1 LRAKQSVPLGD
12 LATFASGGTPSR
24 TIAEYFEGNIPWV
37 TGADLGDN
45 DLITPRSFI
54 TDEAVNNSAVT
65 VVPAGTIL
73 LVTRTSVGKVAI
85 ADRLLGFSQ
94 DITALTPNADLA
106 DIRYLRSFLR
116 AYAPRLALQARG
128 ATISGVTR
136 GVVAAIEVPL
146 PPLAEQR
153 RIASTLDDLDQL
165 RRQRRA
171 AIAATTELLTS
182 AFIDE
187 FGDPLRTA
195 SHRSAVT
202 LESLCT
208 AVVDCPH
215 TTPSWTE
222 SGVLC
227 IRTTNLARG
236 EWRFDETRYVSAE
249 THESRVKRARL
260 EPGDIILSREGTV
273 GIGAIVPPS
282 MIASMGQRL
291 VQLRPDQSRVLPE
304 FLLSYLLEVLEPTR
318 LSRLLVGSTALH
330 VNVRD
335 IRTLRVDVPPMER
348 QLAFGKAVGVVR
360 AKLELQ
366 RAHLAK
372 LDELFASLQHRV
384 FRGELSRTTPPS
396 GA

>member
-1 LRAKQSVPLGD
+1 MVRLGEVARIDRRSVQPEDIADGQVYLGLEHIETGGYIAKANAVNAGD
-12 LATFASGGTPSR
+12 LKSPKFAFDTRHVLFGKLRPNLAKVARPSFEGVCSTDIVPILPGDSLDRDYLANFLLTPQIVDWASSR
-24 TIAEYFEGNIPWV
+24 TSG
-37 TGADLGDN
+37 
-45 DLITPRSFI
+45 
-54 TDEAVNNSAVT
+54 VN
-65 VVPAGTIL
+65 L
-73 LVTRTSVGKVAI
+73 
-85 ADRLLGFSQ
+85 
-94 DITALTPNADLA
+94 
-106 DIRYLRSFLR
+106 
-116 AYAPRLALQARG
+116 PRL
-128 ATISGVTR
+128 SPGVLE
-136 GVVAAIEVPL
+136 GLEIPL
-146 PPLAEQR
+146 PPLPEQR

-165 RRQRRA
+165 RRQRRG
-171 AIAATTELLTS
+171 AIAATSELLTS

-227 IRTTNLARG
+227 LRTTNLARG

-372 LDELFASLQHRV
+372 LDELFASLQHRA
-384 FRGELSRTTPPS
+384 FRGEL
-396 GA
+396 

>member
-1 LRAKQSVPLGD
+1 MVRLGEVARIDRRSVQPEDIADGQVYLGLEHIETGGYIAKANAVNAGD
-12 LATFASGGTPSR
+12 LKSSKFAFDTRHVLFGKLRPNLAKVARPSFEGVCITDIVPILPGPSLDREYLANFLLTPQIVDWASSR
-24 TIAEYFEGNIPWV
+24 TSG
-37 TGADLGDN
+37 
-45 DLITPRSFI
+45 
-54 TDEAVNNSAVT
+54 VN
-65 VVPAGTIL
+65 L
-73 LVTRTSVGKVAI
+73 
-85 ADRLLGFSQ
+85 
-94 DITALTPNADLA
+94 
-106 DIRYLRSFLR
+106 
-116 AYAPRLALQARG
+116 PRLSPSVLEG
-128 ATISGVTR
+128 LEI
-136 GVVAAIEVPL
+136 PL
-146 PPLAEQR
+146 PPLPEQR

-171 AIAATTELLTS
+171 AIAVTTELLTS

-291 VQLRPDQSRVLPE
+291 VQLRPDQRRVLPE

-372 LDELFASLQHRV
+372 LDELFASLQHRA
-384 FRGELSRTTPPS
+384 FRGEL
-396 GA
+396 

>member
-1 LRAKQSVPLGD
+1 VVRLGEVARIDRRSVQPEDIADGQVYLGLEHIETGGYIAKANAVNAGD
-12 LATFASGGTPSR
+12 LKSSKFAFDTRHVLFGKLRPNLAKVARPPFEGVCSTDIVPILPGPNLDRDYLANFLLTPQIVNWASSR
-24 TIAEYFEGNIPWV
+24 TSG
-37 TGADLGDN
+37 
-45 DLITPRSFI
+45 
-54 TDEAVNNSAVT
+54 VN
-65 VVPAGTIL
+65 L
-73 LVTRTSVGKVAI
+73 
-85 ADRLLGFSQ
+85 
-94 DITALTPNADLA
+94 
-106 DIRYLRSFLR
+106 
-116 AYAPRLALQARG
+116 PRL
-128 ATISGVTR
+128 SPGVLE
-136 GVVAAIEVPL
+136 GLEIPL
-146 PPLAEQR
+146 PPLPEQR

-165 RRQRRA
+165 RRQRRG
-171 AIAATTELLTS
+171 AIAATSELLTS

-227 IRTTNLARG
+227 LRTTNLARG

-372 LDELFASLQHRV
+372 LDELFASLQHRA
-384 FRGELSRTTPPS
+384 FRGEL
-396 GA
+396 

>member
-1 LRAKQSVPLGD
+1 MVRLGEVARIDRRSVQPEDIADGQVYLGLEHIETGGYIAKANAVNAGD
-12 LATFASGGTPSR
+12 LKSSKFAFDTRHVLFGKLRPNLAKVARPSFEGVCSTDIVPILPGDSLDRDYLANFLLTSQIVDWASSR
-24 TIAEYFEGNIPWV
+24 TSG
-37 TGADLGDN
+37 
-45 DLITPRSFI
+45 
-54 TDEAVNNSAVT
+54 VN
-65 VVPAGTIL
+65 L
-73 LVTRTSVGKVAI
+73 
-85 ADRLLGFSQ
+85 
-94 DITALTPNADLA
+94 
-106 DIRYLRSFLR
+106 
-116 AYAPRLALQARG
+116 PRL
-128 ATISGVTR
+128 SPGVLE
-136 GVVAAIEVPL
+136 GLEIPL
-146 PPLAEQR
+146 PPLPEQR

-171 AIAATTELLTS
+171 AIAVTTELLTS

-291 VQLRPDQSRVLPE
+291 VQLRPDQRRVLPE

-372 LDELFASLQHRV
+372 LDELFASLQHRA
-384 FRGELSRTTPPS
+384 FRGEL
-396 GA
+396 

>member
-1 LRAKQSVPLGD
+1 MVRLGEVARIDRRSVQPEDIADGQVYLGLEHIETGGYIAKANAVNAGD
-12 LATFASGGTPSR
+12 LKSSKFAFDTRHVLFGKLRPNLAKVARPSFEGVCSTDIVPILPGDSLDRDYLANFLLTSQIVDWASSR
-24 TIAEYFEGNIPWV
+24 TSG
-37 TGADLGDN
+37 
-45 DLITPRSFI
+45 
-54 TDEAVNNSAVT
+54 VN
-65 VVPAGTIL
+65 L
-73 LVTRTSVGKVAI
+73 
-85 ADRLLGFSQ
+85 
-94 DITALTPNADLA
+94 
-106 DIRYLRSFLR
+106 
-116 AYAPRLALQARG
+116 PRLSPSVLEG
-128 ATISGVTR
+128 LEI
-136 GVVAAIEVPL
+136 PL
-146 PPLAEQR
+146 PPLPEQR

-171 AIAATTELLTS
+171 AIAVTTELLTS

-291 VQLRPDQSRVLPE
+291 VQLRPDQRRVLPE

-372 LDELFASLQHRV
+372 LDELFASLQHRA
-384 FRGELSRTTPPS
+384 FRGEL
-396 GA
+396 

>member
-1 LRAKQSVPLGD
+1 MVRLGEVARIDRRSVQPEDIADGQVYLGLEHIETGGYIAKANAVNAGD
-12 LATFASGGTPSR
+12 LKSSKFAFDTRHVLFGKLRPNLAKVARPPFEGVCSTDIVPILPGPNLDRDYLANFLLTPQIVNWASSR
-24 TIAEYFEGNIPWV
+24 TSG
-37 TGADLGDN
+37 
-45 DLITPRSFI
+45 
-54 TDEAVNNSAVT
+54 VN
-65 VVPAGTIL
+65 L
-73 LVTRTSVGKVAI
+73 
-85 ADRLLGFSQ
+85 
-94 DITALTPNADLA
+94 
-106 DIRYLRSFLR
+106 
-116 AYAPRLALQARG
+116 PRL
-128 ATISGVTR
+128 SPGVLE
-136 GVVAAIEVPL
+136 GLEIPL
-146 PPLAEQR
+146 PPLPEQR

-165 RRQRRA
+165 RRQRRG
-171 AIAATTELLTS
+171 AIAATSELLTS

-227 IRTTNLARG
+227 LRTTNLARG

-372 LDELFASLQHRV
+372 LDELFASLQHRA
-384 FRGELSRTTPPS
+384 FRGEL
-396 GA
+396 

>member
-1 LRAKQSVPLGD
+1 MVRLGEVARIDRRSVQPEDIADGQVYLGLEHIETGGYIAKANAVNAGD
-12 LATFASGGTPSR
+12 LKSSKFAFDTRHVLFGKLRPNLAKVARPSFEGVCSTDIVPILPGPSLDREYLANFLLTPQIVDWASSR
-24 TIAEYFEGNIPWV
+24 TSG
-37 TGADLGDN
+37 
-45 DLITPRSFI
+45 
-54 TDEAVNNSAVT
+54 VN
-65 VVPAGTIL
+65 L
-73 LVTRTSVGKVAI
+73 
-85 ADRLLGFSQ
+85 
-94 DITALTPNADLA
+94 
-106 DIRYLRSFLR
+106 
-116 AYAPRLALQARG
+116 PRLSPSVLEG
-128 ATISGVTR
+128 LEI
-136 GVVAAIEVPL
+136 PL
-146 PPLAEQR
+146 PPLPEQR

-171 AIAATTELLTS
+171 AIAVTTELLTS

-291 VQLRPDQSRVLPE
+291 VQLRPDQRRVLPE

-372 LDELFASLQHRV
+372 LDELFASLQHRA
-384 FRGELSRTTPPS
+384 FRGEL
-396 GA
+396 